1 MSLKFF
7 FNTFSLSSKA
17 RSVELK
23 GHIYAYK
30 KIQFNSGPFAVSK
43 RLIMNTIDEVTS
55 SEYVA
60 ANKKALL
67 WVQDSTALA
76 FGIGAGILQLES
88 FKGFAMFVVG
98 YLSVALLYIIWICR
112 LQPAKYYQSPINDIF
127 IESFVR
133 ELTGYVMAWTFSYAL
148 VG

>member
-1 MSLKFF
+1 M
-7 FNTFSLSSKA
+7 
-17 RSVELK
+17 
-23 GHIYAYK
+23 
-30 KIQFNSGPFAVSK
+30 NS
-43 RLIMNTIDEVTS
+43 INEVMS

-60 ANKKALL
+60 GNKRVLL

-88 FKGFAMFVVG
+88 FNGFAMFIGG
-98 YLSVALLYIIWICR
+98 YLSVALLYIVWICR
-112 LQPAKYYQSPINDIF
+112 LQPAKYYQSPMNDIF
-127 IESFVR
+127 VESFVR

>member
-1 MSLKFF
+1 MS
-7 FNTFSLSSKA
+7 S
-17 RSVELK
+17 
-23 GHIYAYK
+23 
-30 KIQFNSGPFAVSK
+30 
-43 RLIMNTIDEVTS
+43 IDEITS
-55 SEYVA
+55 SDYVLG
-60 ANKKALL
+60 NKKSLL
-67 WVQDSTALA
+67 WVQDSTALV